1 MMKHLF
7 LRTSLLLALAGGSQA
22 AWADEVEA
30 MFLVAELQSGKTES
44 VMLTND
50 ADADVPRLLNKERVI
65 IIGGQR
71 YSTSDVKGLRLEK
84 RMVDGI
90 ETVATPDVAP
100 GDAEHQTVYDLQ
112 GRKVET
118 GNQKWENLPK
128 GVYIVN
134 GRKVVVR

>member
-1 MMKHLF
+1 MKHLF
-7 LRTSLLLALAGGSQA
+7 LRTSLLLALAGGCQA
-22 AWADEVEA
+22 SLADEVEA

-71 YSTSDVKGLRLEK
+71 YSTSDVKGIRLEK

-100 GDAEHQTVYDLQ
+100 DDAKRQTVYDLQ

-118 GNQKWENLPK
+118 GNQNWENLPK

>member
-1 MMKHLF
+1 MKHLF
-7 LRTSLLLALAGGSQA
+7 LRTSLLLALAGGCQA
-22 AWADEVEA
+22 ALADEVEA

-71 YSTSDVKGLRLEK
+71 YSIADVKGLRLEK

-90 ETVATPDVAP
+90 
-100 GDAEHQTVYDLQ
+100 
-112 GRKVET
+112 R
-118 GNQKWENLPK
+118 
-128 GVYIVN
+128 
-134 GRKVVVR
+134 RC

>member
-1 MMKHLF
+1 MKHLF
-7 LRTSLLLALAGGSQA
+7 LRTLLLLALAGDSQA
-22 AWADEVEA
+22 ALADEVEA

-100 GDAEHQTVYDLQ
+100 DDAKRQTVYDLQ

>member
-1 MMKHLF
+1 MKHLF
-7 LRTSLLLALAGGSQA
+7 LRTLLLLALAGDSQA
-22 AWADEVEA
+22 ALADEVEA

-71 YSTSDVKGLRLEK
+71 YSIADVKGLRLEK

-100 GDAEHQTVYDLQ
+100 DDAKRQTVYDLQ

>member
-1 MMKHLF
+1 MKHLF

-22 AWADEVEA
+22 ALADEVEA

-50 ADADVPRLLNKERVI
+50 ADADVPRLLNKE
-65 IIGGQR
+65 GGQR

>member
-90 ETVATPDVAP
+90 ETVAMTSGSARSIARRPSRMSSMLRP
-100 GDAEHQTVYDLQ
+100 GRSSEGL
-112 GRKVET
+112 
-118 GNQKWENLPK
+118 
-128 GVYIVN
+128 
-134 GRKVVVR
+134 

>member
-1 MMKHLF
+1 MKHLF
-7 LRTSLLLALAGGSQA
+7 LRTLLLLALAGGCQT

-71 YSTSDVKGLRLEK
+71 YSIADVKGLRLEK

-100 GDAEHQTVYDLQ
+100 DDAERQTVYDLQ
-112 GRKVET
+112 GRKVEK
-118 GNQKWENLPK
+118 GSQNWENLPK

>member
-1 MMKHLF
+1 MKHLF

-22 AWADEVEA
+22 ALADEVEA

-50 ADADVPRLLNKERVI
+50 ADADV
-65 IIGGQR
+65 
-71 YSTSDVKGLRLEK
+71 DVKGLRLEK

>member
-1 MMKHLF
+1 MKHLF
-7 LRTSLLLALAGGSQA
+7 LRTSLLLALAGGCQTA
-22 AWADEVEA
+22 LADEVEA

-100 GDAEHQTVYDLQ
+100 DDAKRQTVYDLQ